1 MAQQRIIWTVLPHG
15 RYEDGTFAGRLRVS
29 IVASP
34 RLTPEAADQQT
45 LHSFPEWVRWPDT
58 LKNVKFRLHIG
69 AAVVDLQPTSQPDA
83 DLWSR
88 FFNDTT
94 PVAGFV
100 FKNMSQVNLRSFA
113 VRNVLGLLR
122 THYAGLAV
130 QSAGTHPTLLP
141 WKNAHPNLKGML
153 TDAGTRTQIVNLGD
167 RQIELPLP
175 GFNRFF
181 DQDNPEGLDRRL
193 GDLVFGPKSRIRS
206 TPNGVGVDAQG
217 NPVAG
222 KAFPVRALPPDWTNP
237 SGAGPT
243 APTMWQF
250 TTRCEYPLYQAS
262 RFYRRRP
269 LTKARADELN
279 AQGQLRRPQLVNVP
293 PPPPAPDYD
302 FHQSVASFA
311 DYSGLLRALGLVID
325 CVLPVNS

>member
-34 RLTPEAADQQT
+34 RLTPEAPDQQT

-58 LKNVKFRLHIG
+58 LKNVKFRLRIG
-69 AAVVDLQPTSQPDA
+69 AAVVDLQPTSQPDPN
-83 DLWSR
+83 LWSR
-88 FFNDTT
+88 FFSEAT

-122 THYAGLAV
+122 THYGGLAV

-193 GDLVFGPKSRIRS
+193 GDLVFGPKSRIR
-206 TPNGVGVDAQG
+206 TTATGVGVDAQG

-222 KAFPVRALPPDWTNP
+222 KAFPVRALPSDWSNP
-237 SGAGPT
+237 SGGGPAAPIMSQFSTAG
-243 APTMWQF
+243 
-250 TTRCEYPLYQAS
+250 EYTLYQAN
-262 RFYRRRP
+262 RFYRREP
-269 LTKARADELN
+269 LTKARVDELN

-302 FHQSVASFA
+302 FHQIVASFA
-311 DYSGLLRALGLVID
+311 PSH
-325 CVLPVNS
+325 